1 MTLSAACLDARVRDA
16 ADGRN
21 SHCINSVKFALTFA
35 RSNNVL
41 VVSVIGTIYLSI
53 SCTLRNSSAN
63 RFSIN
68 RAVESSARRVVAIS
82 VPKRGKPRQWP
93 KRTIVASISE
103 QRALSACTTI
113 RVWTDSPRE
122 VRRGELRRATQIKTG
137 TFITWTCGCRLT
149 DVLIEHASRKCTW
162 LICNLTLL
170 AVY

>member
-103 QRALSACTTI
+103 QRALSACATI
-113 RVWTDSPRE
+113 RVWTDSPPRSSPRRTTSCYTDKNRNIYHLNLRLPSDWRFNRTRE
-122 VRRGELRRATQIKTG
+122 SKVHV
-137 TFITWTCGCRLT
+137 T
-149 DVLIEHASRKCTW
+149 DM
-162 LICNLTLL
+162 
-170 AVY
+170 